1 MTHVLTLYVIDAAKK
16 NKELLIELAA
26 LRNEDVLDM
35 VKAMKKESSGDNLS
49 GIILV
54 IQLSKFSPEDSFFI
68 ALTISRTSSFLR
80 AANSISSSL
89 FFFAAFITYKVGKCV
104 IREK

>member
-1 MTHVLTLYVIDAAKK
+1 MTYIPTLYVIDAAKK

-35 VKAMKKESSGDNLS
+35 VKAMKKESSGENLS

-54 IQLSKFSPEDSFFI
+54 IQLSQFPSPI
-68 ALTISRTSSFLR
+68 
-80 AANSISSSL
+80 
-89 FFFAAFITYKVGKCV
+89 
-104 IREK
+104 

>member
-1 MTHVLTLYVIDAAKK
+1 MTHVPTLHVIDAAKK

-35 VKAMKKESSGDNLS
+35 VKAMKKESSGENVS

-54 IQLSKFSPEDSFFI
+54 IQLSQFPYPI
-68 ALTISRTSSFLR
+68 
-80 AANSISSSL
+80 
-89 FFFAAFITYKVGKCV
+89 
-104 IREK
+104 